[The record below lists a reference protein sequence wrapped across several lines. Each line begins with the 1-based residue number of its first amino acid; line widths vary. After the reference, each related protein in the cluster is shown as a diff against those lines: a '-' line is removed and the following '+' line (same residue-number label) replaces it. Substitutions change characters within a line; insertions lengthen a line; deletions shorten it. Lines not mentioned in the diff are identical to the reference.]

1 MAVQN
6 PKDKAALADNKS
18 AVYPI
23 LDTAEGRL
31 ANSNAILSYLAN
43 GHAMAGASNYEK
55 AAILNWMDF
64 SASLLEPVVLQ
75 LVAPI
80 FGQLPFDGKKHDL
93 ALRDLRNLLQVLN
106 DHLKKHSHV
115 VGNKIS
121 LADVAVASALVNA
134 YRFVLDADF
143 RKSFLAVFTWF
154 ERLVIL
160 KEFKLVWGHIHAC
173 YTPLAAPEKPEE
185 K

>member
-6 PKDKAALADNKS
+6 PKDKAALADNKF

-23 LDTAEGRL
+23 LDTTEGRL
-31 ANSNAILSYLAN
+31 ANSNAIMSFLAN
-43 GHAMAGASNYEK
+43 GHAMAGASSYEK

-64 SASLLEPVVLQ
+64 SASFLEPVVLQ

-80 FGQLPFDGKKHDL
+80 FGQLSFDEKKHDL
-93 ALRDLRNLLQVLN
+93 ALRDLRSVLQVLN
-106 DHLKKHSHV
+106 DQLKKTSHV
-115 VGNKIS
+115 VGSKVT
-121 LADVAVASALVNA
+121 LADLVIGCALVNA
-134 YRFVLDADF
+134 YRFVLDAEF

-173 YTPLAAPEKPEE
+173 YTPLSAPAKTEGV
-185 K
+185 